1 MTEMKICPQCAY
13 DYYPH
18 VEKCAKC
25 GVVLV
30 SLEEHA
36 RMQED
41 KRRLAEQALEDP
53 VAVREGDV
61 RWMEEL
67 LQALTAAG
75 IPCRLHADPG
85 CATGCRGNTCK
96 LLVSRRDAPRAHE
109 RCEEYFSEVHP
120 EARASQEMMSQGKCP
135 ACGSNLD
142 PAAAECP
149 DCGLTLL
156 IIE

>member
-30 SLEEHA
+30 SFEEHA

-41 KRRLAEQALEDP
+41 KKRLAEQALEDP

-75 IPCRLHADPG
+75 IPCRLHADAG

-96 LLVSRRDAPRAHE
+96 LLVSRRDGPRAHE

-135 ACGSNLD
+135 ACGSAVD
-142 PAAAECP
+142 PGLAECP
-149 DCGLTLL
+149 DCGLTLFV
-156 IIE
+156 IE